1 MSLRLQVLKDSSV
14 AISSAEDL
22 KDFSL
27 MDVICTKVRNSL
39 TVDHSS
45 DVMTVSH
52 WENSC
57 IHWPAA
63 YLTYSLNQNCRLAV
77 SSQKLAE
84 THL

>member
-1 MSLRLQVLKDSSV
+1 MKEWPFVYKSFLKDSSV

-45 DVMTVSH
+45 DVMTV
-52 WENSC
+52 
-57 IHWPAA
+57 
-63 YLTYSLNQNCRLAV
+63 
-77 SSQKLAE
+77 
-84 THL
+84 